1 MRYEALLLRDAKYCN
16 DLHLQVSCQEWL
28 TFATDC
34 LDNGFYTI
42 ASKAFANALVHIH
55 PSHLGHLDSA
65 NSIEEKD
72 KIIEI
77 TGLQNLAKSLS
88 AQHCGVQIDRKRR
101 SGSSRGADRSPDSEE
116 IAWFNEVITYDLW
129 ARSLLMPHARRP
141 SPESAIVAC
150 DTLLVAFIDVYR
162 FHYFFLQDFTISSFV
177 VGWCGLLSSR

>member
-1 MRYEALLLRDAKYCN
+1 MQLASSGHRRFDNVLHVGERLINNSCLAMRYEALLLRDAKYCN
-16 DLHLQVSCQEWL
+16 DLHLQVSRQEWL

-55 PSHLGHLDSA
+55 PSHTGHLDSA

-88 AQHCGVQIDRKRR
+88 AQHCVQIKSAEYMERR
-101 SGSSRGADRSPDSEE
+101 ASGVHEKYNLQSGKLKLTGSSMFRLGIKTRNIKKLLRSQER
-116 IAWFNEVITYDLW
+116 NLGDLKQ
-129 ARSLLMPHARRP
+129 S
-141 SPESAIVAC
+141 
-150 DTLLVAFIDVYR
+150 
-162 FHYFFLQDFTISSFV
+162 
-177 VGWCGLLSSR
+177 